1 MAGPR
6 RRGSMSA
13 HARDAVGVTLAVIGI
28 YLVGLSIFMLI
39 APGTFF
45 DEIAPIGVRNDH
57 YIRDGATFQLALGI
71 LALIAASRRDVRLVA
86 VVVIGVQFSL
96 HALNHLVDIDEAHLR
111 WLGTANLIGLAS
123 GALVAGWLFRQV
135 RGGTR

>member
-1 MAGPR
+1 
-6 RRGSMSA
+6 MSA

-45 DEIAPIGVRNDH
+45 DKVAPIGGRNDH

-71 LALIAASRRDVRLVA
+71 LALIAAARREVRLAA
-86 VVVIGVQFSL
+86 VIVIGLQFSL
-96 HALNHLVDIDEAHLR
+96 HALNHLIDIDEADPR
-111 WLGTANLIGLAS
+111 WLGTANFIGLAS
-123 GALVAGWLFRQV
+123 GVLVAGWLFWQV
-135 RGGTR
+135 REGTR